1 MINNKEF
8 ELNLKRTMEIVSNKA
23 LKEEYR
29 MEAVESF
36 CQTYVNFDSSK
47 FDKYFE

>member
-1 MINNKEF
+1 MISNIEF
-8 ELNLKRTMEIVSNKA
+8 ELSLKRVKEILSNKA

-29 MEAVESF
+29 MEVAESF